1 MAKKGNRL
9 ILAMV
14 CDQCHSKNYITER
27 NRVNTEEKLVLRKYC
42 PKCRAHTK
50 HKETQKLK

>member
-1 MAKKGNRL
+1 MARKGNRL
-9 ILAMV
+9 ILGMV

-27 NRVNTEEKLVLRKYC
+27 NRVNTEEKLVLKKYC